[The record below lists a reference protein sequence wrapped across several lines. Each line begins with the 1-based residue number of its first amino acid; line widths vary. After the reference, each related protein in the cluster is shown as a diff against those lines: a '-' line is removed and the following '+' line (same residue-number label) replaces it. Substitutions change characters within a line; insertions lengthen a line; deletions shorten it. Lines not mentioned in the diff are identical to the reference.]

1 MAFDSLSEKLQNVFK
16 NLRSKGRLTEADVK
30 AALKEVKMALL
41 EADVNF
47 KVVKQFVK
55 SVQERAIGA
64 DVMNGLNPG
73 QMVIKIVNEEMIKMM
88 GHSGTV
94 PGSISAQDVPDAL
107 SKLTSALSAKNA
119 AEENL
124 PTDVDVDEEE
134 EQVEPAVSLGRR
146 AFPLIEL
153 LKSAIKEECEVM
165 WDNQ

>member
-1 MAFDSLSEKLQNVFK
+1 MLITFRCRSYANVTMF
-16 NLRSKGRLTEADVK
+16 GDI
-30 AALKEVKMALL
+30 AL
-41 EADVNF
+41 
-47 KVVKQFVK
+47 
-55 SVQERAIGA
+55 
-64 DVMNGLNPG
+64 
-73 QMVIKIVNEEMIKMM
+73 EMIKMM

-119 AEENL
+119 AEENR

-134 EQVEPAVSLGRR
+134 EQAESAVSLGRR

>member
-1 MAFDSLSEKLQNVFK
+1 MLITFRCRSYANVMMF
-16 NLRSKGRLTEADVK
+16 GDI
-30 AALKEVKMALL
+30 AL
-41 EADVNF
+41 
-47 KVVKQFVK
+47 
-55 SVQERAIGA
+55 
-64 DVMNGLNPG
+64 
-73 QMVIKIVNEEMIKMM
+73 EMIKMM

-124 PTDVDVDEEE
+124 PTDVDEEE
-134 EQVEPAVSLGRR
+134 EQAEPAVSLGRR

>member
-1 MAFDSLSEKLQNVFK
+1 MLITFRCRSYANVTMF
-16 NLRSKGRLTEADVK
+16 GDI
-30 AALKEVKMALL
+30 AL
-41 EADVNF
+41 
-47 KVVKQFVK
+47 
-55 SVQERAIGA
+55 
-64 DVMNGLNPG
+64 
-73 QMVIKIVNEEMIKMM
+73 EMIKMM

-107 SKLTSALSAKNA
+107 SKLTSALSAKNT

-134 EQVEPAVSLGRR
+134 EQAEPPVSLGRR

>member
-1 MAFDSLSEKLQNVFK
+1 MLITFRCRSYANVTMF
-16 NLRSKGRLTEADVK
+16 GDI
-30 AALKEVKMALL
+30 AL
-41 EADVNF
+41 
-47 KVVKQFVK
+47 
-55 SVQERAIGA
+55 
-64 DVMNGLNPG
+64 
-73 QMVIKIVNEEMIKMM
+73 EMIKMM

-94 PGSISAQDVPDAL
+94 PGSISAQDVSDAL

-124 PTDVDVDEEE
+124 PTDVDVDEKE

>member
-1 MAFDSLSEKLQNVFK
+1 MLITFRCRSYANVTMF
-16 NLRSKGRLTEADVK
+16 GDI
-30 AALKEVKMALL
+30 AL
-41 EADVNF
+41 
-47 KVVKQFVK
+47 
-55 SVQERAIGA
+55 
-64 DVMNGLNPG
+64 
-73 QMVIKIVNEEMIKMM
+73 EMIKMM

-124 PTDVDVDEEE
+124 PTDVDVVEEE
-134 EQVEPAVSLGRR
+134 EQVDPAVSLGRR

>member
-1 MAFDSLSEKLQNVFK
+1 MLITFRCRSYANVTMF
-16 NLRSKGRLTEADVK
+16 GDI
-30 AALKEVKMALL
+30 AL
-41 EADVNF
+41 
-47 KVVKQFVK
+47 
-55 SVQERAIGA
+55 
-64 DVMNGLNPG
+64 
-73 QMVIKIVNEEMIKMM
+73 EMIKMM

-94 PGSISAQDVPDAL
+94 PGSISAQDVPDVL

-124 PTDVDVDEEE
+124 PTDVDVEE

>member
-1 MAFDSLSEKLQNVFK
+1 MLITFRCRSYANVTMF
-16 NLRSKGRLTEADVK
+16 GDI
-30 AALKEVKMALL
+30 AL
-41 EADVNF
+41 
-47 KVVKQFVK
+47 
-55 SVQERAIGA
+55 
-64 DVMNGLNPG
+64 
-73 QMVIKIVNEEMIKMM
+73 EMIKMM

-107 SKLTSALSAKNA
+107 SKLNSALSAKNA
-119 AEENL
+119 AEENR
-124 PTDVDVDEEE
+124 PTDVDVDVDEEE

>member
-1 MAFDSLSEKLQNVFK
+1 MLITFRCRSYANVTMF
-16 NLRSKGRLTEADVK
+16 GDI
-30 AALKEVKMALL
+30 AL
-41 EADVNF
+41 
-47 KVVKQFVK
+47 
-55 SVQERAIGA
+55 
-64 DVMNGLNPG
+64 
-73 QMVIKIVNEEMIKMM
+73 EMIKMM
-88 GHSGTV
+88 GHSVTV

-134 EQVEPAVSLGRR
+134 EQAEPAVSLGRR

>member
-1 MAFDSLSEKLQNVFK
+1 MLITFRCRSYANVTMF
-16 NLRSKGRLTEADVK
+16 GDI
-30 AALKEVKMALL
+30 AL
-41 EADVNF
+41 
-47 KVVKQFVK
+47 
-55 SVQERAIGA
+55 
-64 DVMNGLNPG
+64 
-73 QMVIKIVNEEMIKMM
+73 EMIKMM

-107 SKLTSALSAKNA
+107 SKLTSALSAKNT

-124 PTDVDVDEEE
+124 PTDVDEEE

>member
-1 MAFDSLSEKLQNVFK
+1 MLITFRCRSYANVTMF
-16 NLRSKGRLTEADVK
+16 GDI
-30 AALKEVKMALL
+30 AL
-41 EADVNF
+41 
-47 KVVKQFVK
+47 
-55 SVQERAIGA
+55 
-64 DVMNGLNPG
+64 
-73 QMVIKIVNEEMIKMM
+73 EMIKMM

-94 PGSISAQDVPDAL
+94 PSSISAQDVPDAL

-124 PTDVDVDEEE
+124 PTGVDVDEEE
-134 EQVEPAVSLGRR
+134 EQAEPAVSLGRR

>member
-1 MAFDSLSEKLQNVFK
+1 MLITFRCRSHSNVTMFGDIAFDML
-16 NLRSKGRLTEADVK
+16 
-30 AALKEVKMALL
+30 
-41 EADVNF
+41 
-47 KVVKQFVK
+47 
-55 SVQERAIGA
+55 
-64 DVMNGLNPG
+64 
-73 QMVIKIVNEEMIKMM
+73 KMM

-94 PGSISAQDVPDAL
+94 PGSISAQDVPNAL
-107 SKLTSALSAKNA
+107 SRLTSALSAKNA

-124 PTDVDVDEEE
+124 PTDVDVDEKE

>member
-1 MAFDSLSEKLQNVFK
+1 MLITFRCRSYANVTMF
-16 NLRSKGRLTEADVK
+16 GDI
-30 AALKEVKMALL
+30 AL
-41 EADVNF
+41 
-47 KVVKQFVK
+47 
-55 SVQERAIGA
+55 
-64 DVMNGLNPG
+64 
-73 QMVIKIVNEEMIKMM
+73 EMIKMM

-134 EQVEPAVSLGRR
+134 EQTEPAVSLGRR
-146 AFPLIEL
+146 AFPMIEL

-165 WDNQ
+165 WDSQ

>member
-1 MAFDSLSEKLQNVFK
+1 MLITFRCRSYANVTMF
-16 NLRSKGRLTEADVK
+16 GDI
-30 AALKEVKMALL
+30 AL
-41 EADVNF
+41 
-47 KVVKQFVK
+47 
-55 SVQERAIGA
+55 
-64 DVMNGLNPG
+64 
-73 QMVIKIVNEEMIKMM
+73 EMIKMM

-94 PGSISAQDVPDAL
+94 PGSISAEDVPDAL

-134 EQVEPAVSLGRR
+134 EQAEPAVSLGRR

>member
-1 MAFDSLSEKLQNVFK
+1 MLITFRCRSYANVTMF
-16 NLRSKGRLTEADVK
+16 GDI
-30 AALKEVKMALL
+30 AL
-41 EADVNF
+41 
-47 KVVKQFVK
+47 
-55 SVQERAIGA
+55 
-64 DVMNGLNPG
+64 
-73 QMVIKIVNEEMIKMM
+73 EMIKMM

-134 EQVEPAVSLGRR
+134 EQAEPAVSLGRR

-153 LKSAIKEECEVM
+153 LKSAIKEECEVV

>member
-1 MAFDSLSEKLQNVFK
+1 MLITFRCRSYANVTMF
-16 NLRSKGRLTEADVK
+16 GDI
-30 AALKEVKMALL
+30 AL
-41 EADVNF
+41 
-47 KVVKQFVK
+47 
-55 SVQERAIGA
+55 
-64 DVMNGLNPG
+64 
-73 QMVIKIVNEEMIKMM
+73 EMIKMM

-134 EQVEPAVSLGRR
+134 EQAKPAVSLGRR

>member
-1 MAFDSLSEKLQNVFK
+1 MLITFRCRSYANVTMF
-16 NLRSKGRLTEADVK
+16 GDI
-30 AALKEVKMALL
+30 AL
-41 EADVNF
+41 
-47 KVVKQFVK
+47 
-55 SVQERAIGA
+55 
-64 DVMNGLNPG
+64 
-73 QMVIKIVNEEMIKMM
+73 EMIKMM

-94 PGSISAQDVPDAL
+94 PGSVSAQDVPDAL

-124 PTDVDVDEEE
+124 PTDVDVDEEK

>member
-1 MAFDSLSEKLQNVFK
+1 MLITFRCRSYANVTMF
-16 NLRSKGRLTEADVK
+16 GDI
-30 AALKEVKMALL
+30 AL
-41 EADVNF
+41 
-47 KVVKQFVK
+47 
-55 SVQERAIGA
+55 
-64 DVMNGLNPG
+64 
-73 QMVIKIVNEEMIKMM
+73 EMIKMM

-119 AEENL
+119 AEEKL

-134 EQVEPAVSLGRR
+134 EQAEPAVSLGRR

>member
-1 MAFDSLSEKLQNVFK
+1 MLITFRCRSYANVTMF
-16 NLRSKGRLTEADVK
+16 GDI
-30 AALKEVKMALL
+30 AL
-41 EADVNF
+41 
-47 KVVKQFVK
+47 
-55 SVQERAIGA
+55 
-64 DVMNGLNPG
+64 
-73 QMVIKIVNEEMIKMM
+73 EMIKMM

-119 AEENL
+119 AEEPP

-134 EQVEPAVSLGRR
+134 EQAEPAVSLGRR

>member
-1 MAFDSLSEKLQNVFK
+1 MLITFRCRSYANVTMF
-16 NLRSKGRLTEADVK
+16 GDI
-30 AALKEVKMALL
+30 AL
-41 EADVNF
+41 
-47 KVVKQFVK
+47 
-55 SVQERAIGA
+55 
-64 DVMNGLNPG
+64 
-73 QMVIKIVNEEMIKMM
+73 EMIKMM

-107 SKLTSALSAKNA
+107 SKLTSALSAKNT

-124 PTDVDVDEEE
+124 PTDVDEEE
-134 EQVEPAVSLGRR
+134 EQAETSVSLGRR

>member
-1 MAFDSLSEKLQNVFK
+1 MLITFRCRSNANVTMF
-16 NLRSKGRLTEADVK
+16 GDI
-30 AALKEVKMALL
+30 AL
-41 EADVNF
+41 
-47 KVVKQFVK
+47 
-55 SVQERAIGA
+55 
-64 DVMNGLNPG
+64 
-73 QMVIKIVNEEMIKMM
+73 EMIKMM

-134 EQVEPAVSLGRR
+134 EQAEPAVSLGRR

>member
-1 MAFDSLSEKLQNVFK
+1 MLITFRCRSYANVTMF
-16 NLRSKGRLTEADVK
+16 GDI
-30 AALKEVKMALL
+30 AL
-41 EADVNF
+41 
-47 KVVKQFVK
+47 
-55 SVQERAIGA
+55 
-64 DVMNGLNPG
+64 
-73 QMVIKIVNEEMIKMM
+73 EMIKMM

-134 EQVEPAVSLGRR
+134 EQAEPAVSLGRR
-146 AFPLIEL
+146 TFPLIEL

>member
-1 MAFDSLSEKLQNVFK
+1 MLITFRCRSYANVTMF
-16 NLRSKGRLTEADVK
+16 GDI
-30 AALKEVKMALL
+30 AL
-41 EADVNF
+41 
-47 KVVKQFVK
+47 
-55 SVQERAIGA
+55 
-64 DVMNGLNPG
+64 
-73 QMVIKIVNEEMIKMM
+73 EMIKMM

-119 AEENL
+119 AEENR

-134 EQVEPAVSLGRR
+134 EQAEPAVSLGRR

>member
-1 MAFDSLSEKLQNVFK
+1 MLITFRCHSHSNVTMF
-16 NLRSKGRLTEADVK
+16 GDI
-30 AALKEVKMALL
+30 
-41 EADVNF
+41 
-47 KVVKQFVK
+47 
-55 SVQERAIGA
+55 AI
-64 DVMNGLNPG
+64 
-73 QMVIKIVNEEMIKMM
+73 KMIKMM

-134 EQVEPAVSLGRR
+134 EQAEPAVSLGRR

>member
-1 MAFDSLSEKLQNVFK
+1 MLITFRCRSYANVTMF
-16 NLRSKGRLTEADVK
+16 GDI
-30 AALKEVKMALL
+30 AL
-41 EADVNF
+41 
-47 KVVKQFVK
+47 
-55 SVQERAIGA
+55 
-64 DVMNGLNPG
+64 
-73 QMVIKIVNEEMIKMM
+73 EMIKMM

-153 LKSAIKEECEVM
+153 LKSSIKEECEVM

>member
-1 MAFDSLSEKLQNVFK
+1 MLITFRCRSYANVTMF
-16 NLRSKGRLTEADVK
+16 GDI
-30 AALKEVKMALL
+30 AL
-41 EADVNF
+41 
-47 KVVKQFVK
+47 
-55 SVQERAIGA
+55 
-64 DVMNGLNPG
+64 
-73 QMVIKIVNEEMIKMM
+73 EMIKMM

-124 PTDVDVDEEE
+124 PTDVDVDEKE
-134 EQVEPAVSLGRR
+134 EQVEPAVSIGRR

>member
-1 MAFDSLSEKLQNVFK
+1 MLITFRCRSYANVTMF
-16 NLRSKGRLTEADVK
+16 GDI
-30 AALKEVKMALL
+30 AL
-41 EADVNF
+41 
-47 KVVKQFVK
+47 
-55 SVQERAIGA
+55 
-64 DVMNGLNPG
+64 
-73 QMVIKIVNEEMIKMM
+73 EMIKMM

-107 SKLTSALSAKNA
+107 SKLNSALSAKNT

-134 EQVEPAVSLGRR
+134 EQAEPAVSLGRR

>member
-1 MAFDSLSEKLQNVFK
+1 MLITFRCRSYANVTMF
-16 NLRSKGRLTEADVK
+16 GDI
-30 AALKEVKMALL
+30 AL
-41 EADVNF
+41 
-47 KVVKQFVK
+47 
-55 SVQERAIGA
+55 
-64 DVMNGLNPG
+64 
-73 QMVIKIVNEEMIKMM
+73 EMIKMM

-107 SKLTSALSAKNA
+107 AKLNSALSAKNA

-124 PTDVDVDEEE
+124 PTDVDLDEEE
-134 EQVEPAVSLGRR
+134 EQADPAVSLGRR

>member
-1 MAFDSLSEKLQNVFK
+1 MLITFRCRSYANVTMF
-16 NLRSKGRLTEADVK
+16 GDI
-30 AALKEVKMALL
+30 ALV
-41 EADVNF
+41 
-47 KVVKQFVK
+47 
-55 SVQERAIGA
+55 
-64 DVMNGLNPG
+64 
-73 QMVIKIVNEEMIKMM
+73 MIKMM

-134 EQVEPAVSLGRR
+134 EQAEPAVSLGRR

>member
-1 MAFDSLSEKLQNVFK
+1 MLITFRCRSHSNVTMF
-16 NLRSKGRLTEADVK
+16 GDI
-30 AALKEVKMALL
+30 AL
-41 EADVNF
+41 
-47 KVVKQFVK
+47 
-55 SVQERAIGA
+55 
-64 DVMNGLNPG
+64 
-73 QMVIKIVNEEMIKMM
+73 EMIKMM

-107 SKLTSALSAKNA
+107 AKLTSALSAKNA

-124 PTDVDVDEEE
+124 PTDVDLDEEE
-134 EQVEPAVSLGRR
+134 EQAEPAVSLGRR

>member
-1 MAFDSLSEKLQNVFK
+1 MLITFRCRSYANVTMF
-16 NLRSKGRLTEADVK
+16 GDI
-30 AALKEVKMALL
+30 AL
-41 EADVNF
+41 
-47 KVVKQFVK
+47 
-55 SVQERAIGA
+55 
-64 DVMNGLNPG
+64 
-73 QMVIKIVNEEMIKMM
+73 EMIKMM

-134 EQVEPAVSLGRR
+134 EQVEPPVSLGRR

>member
-1 MAFDSLSEKLQNVFK
+1 MLITFRCRSHSNVTMF
-16 NLRSKGRLTEADVK
+16 GDI
-30 AALKEVKMALL
+30 ALDML
-41 EADVNF
+41 
-47 KVVKQFVK
+47 
-55 SVQERAIGA
+55 
-64 DVMNGLNPG
+64 
-73 QMVIKIVNEEMIKMM
+73 KMM

-124 PTDVDVDEEE
+124 HTDVDEEE
-134 EQVEPAVSLGRR
+134 EQAEPAVSLGRR

>member
-1 MAFDSLSEKLQNVFK
+1 MLITFRCRSYANVTMF
-16 NLRSKGRLTEADVK
+16 GDI
-30 AALKEVKMALL
+30 AL
-41 EADVNF
+41 
-47 KVVKQFVK
+47 
-55 SVQERAIGA
+55 
-64 DVMNGLNPG
+64 
-73 QMVIKIVNEEMIKMM
+73 EMIKMM

-107 SKLTSALSAKNA
+107 SKLNSALSAKNA
-119 AEENL
+119 AEENR

-134 EQVEPAVSLGRR
+134 EQAEQAVSLGRR